1 MVQSAKQVTSAVAP
15 FWMSMS
21 MAGLGV
27 TASLWMV
34 TIVGLSGAMA
44 FAFIT
49 LSNYGQRTLKI
60 ATEHE

>member
-1 MVQSAKQVTSAVAP
+1 
-15 FWMSMS
+15 MS
-21 MAGLGV
+21 MAALGV
-27 TASLWMV
+27 TAWLWMV